1 MCTIMG
7 GKIKYRPELFEN
19 SKDVKT
25 YLDGVS
31 ERIVSDAY
39 TKGGDYTKILFFKG
53 NTDNVNNGYFIDKE
67 LYFDQATKSINV
79 EKEIYNYLAEA
90 ITNTANITFMVFSRL
105 TPEMELETMN
115 IGLQPYG
122 TIDKNYIVAHG
133 TIPLKE
139 DLMCSKNMVD
149 TEILKYQI
157 DIKNSVEL
165 VELLNGKIAI
175 IKYFPDTNRFETM
188 NNGLGVYEYTDSKC
202 LWFFSNINQTT
213 KKVIYKVSDI
223 LPYEI
228 GFDSKPELPV
238 NKDKRRL
245 VSLFSGGLDIL
256 TSTHIHI
263 LKTNPSSIDLLY
275 FDWGTNAVK
284 EEIKAGNNYLY
295 HLNNVTKVRKN
306 FEVLEV
312 KDIFKSI
319 LKITGLNKTRIADPD
334 AKGLGQEEA
343 EEAISY
349 VPVRNSM
356 LINLAVAWAEQK
368 YPNEI
373 VDIVIGANL
382 SEGMI
387 YADNSTSFIDAKNL
401 EIKYSGQKTSK
412 FNLVAPFANV
422 TKTEMLKVAKAITD
436 NYKETSTDTSK
447 DVPWDL
453 AYSCYFP
460 NEDGS
465 ACNECGSCLLR
476 NASFKRAFGNEEK
489 VISTKIGFFDDS
501 SDNDFFK
508 LNGVKELDIVSDNG
522 PEIENIYIPN
532 NLDLNDLNI
541 GDIIIDSRFP
551 SVDLEVISFNS
562 VDKIVVVDYLKTADS
577 KTQDYMKLYKANEVQ
592 FLTYKRAFGN
602 EEKVISTKIGFFDD
616 RKISLVSGGFED
628 GLRPTLFNE
637 VATDNF
643 FALLEKLNVG
653 EMLID
658 LRKPEIIL
666 EVISFNKYENVLV
679 VSPYNTRNEPFM
691 YTDEDIKF
699 LIYAP
704 IKGIIN
710 ESCKI

>member
-1 MCTIMG
+1 MG

-25 YLDGVS
+25 YLDGIS

-115 IGLQPYG
+115 IGLQPYR

-139 DLMCSKNMVD
+139 DLLCSKNMVD

-228 GFDSKPELPV
+228 GFDSKSELPV

-312 KDIFKSI
+312 KDIFKNI

-387 YADNSTSFIDAKNL
+387 YADNSTAFIDAKNL
-401 EIKYSGQKTSK
+401 EIKYIGQKTSK

-422 TKTEMLKVAKAITD
+422 TKTEMLRVAKAITT
-436 NYKETSTDTSK
+436 NYKETSMDTSK

-460 NEDGS
+460 KEDGS

-476 NASFKRAFGNEEK
+476 NAAIIRSGCDIDLDRKLVSVFQ
-489 VISTKIGFFDDS
+489 DDN

-508 LNGVKELDIVSDNG
+508 LNGVKELDIVSGDYSRLIKN
-522 PEIENIYIPN
+522 ENEKVKAINSIIEKS
-532 NLDLNDLNI
+532 DLNI
-541 GDIIIDSRFP
+541 GDIIIDIREPSRE
-551 SVDLEVISFNS
+551 LEVICFNP
-562 VDKIVVVDYLKTADS
+562 VDNIIVTDYFRKVESTS
-577 KTQDYMKLYKANEVQ
+577 QNNIKLYKANEVQ
-592 FLTYKRAFGN
+592 FLSKN
-602 EEKVISTKIGFFDD
+602 
-616 RKISLVSGGFED
+616 
-628 GLRPTLFNE
+628 
-637 VATDNF
+637 
-643 FALLEKLNVG
+643 
-653 EMLID
+653 
-658 LRKPEIIL
+658 
-666 EVISFNKYENVLV
+666 
-679 VSPYNTRNEPFM
+679 
-691 YTDEDIKF
+691 
-699 LIYAP
+699 
-704 IKGIIN
+704 
-710 ESCKI
+710 